1 MGNAGKNSDIVP
13 AKGSGEVILLRPT
26 AADVKCASDLIAS
39 MISNRDVI
47 PIVEPILSREMFTE
61 EKHQACYD
69 TIMSI
74 YSKGDNVDLVSVT
87 YGLQAKG
94 FDGQE
99 MLKYLTKL
107 TLYAGSGV
115 FAERWA
121 MQLADGYMRRE
132 LNKLSVEMVG
142 KTADLSNDTDDLIC
156 YQSARVEDII
166 SHAMLDVEVA
176 PIEQVTD
183 ESLRL
188 TKERIE
194 ARLKGKPSGME
205 TGIEDLDTLLGGV
218 KKKKLYIFA
227 GRPGMGKTSVLIAA
241 GKNVAKRGGRVMICS
256 LEMTKEEIADKMI
269 LSECDVDSERY
280 RDGFLNKQEL
290 QELEQAKQR
299 VDALKVYIDDKTG
312 LTTRKLRSKLALR
325 KRKGGVDM
333 LIIDYIQLMVSSEK
347 KGNRE
352 QEVSEITRD
361 LKSISKDYDIAVI
374 ALSQLN
380 REVEKRP
387 GKIPQ
392 LSDLR
397 ESGSIEQDA
406 DLVGFLY
413 RPEYY
418 HMESFPNDPMQSTNG
433 IGQIIVAKHRGG
445 SVGEAYFSYDPPM
458 NKIGTPKNAMDD
470 FEKQDGSYKC
480 EVQVLGSLKELNEKE
495 HEQANVYN
503 EKEGFEG
510 ADVPF

>member
-1 MGNAGKNSDIVP
+1 MGNAGKNSGGD
-13 AKGSGEVILLRPT
+13 ILLLQPT
-26 AADVKCASDLIAS
+26 AADVKCASDLIAA
-39 MISNRDVI
+39 MVNSNSTI
-47 PIVEPILSREMFTE
+47 PLVEPILSRDMFTE
-61 EKHQACYD
+61 EKHQAYYD
-69 TIMSI
+69 AIMSI
-74 YSKGDNVDLVSVT
+74 YSKGDHVDLASVT
-87 YGLQAKG
+87 YWLQAKG
-94 FDGQE
+94 FDGAE
-99 MLKYLTKL
+99 MLRYLTKL
-107 TLYAGSGV
+107 TLYAGSGL
-115 FAERWA
+115 FAEQQA
-121 MQLADGYMRRE
+121 KQLADGYMRRE

-156 YQSARVEDII
+156 YQSARVDDII

-205 TGIEDLDTLLGGV
+205 TGIEDLDALLGGV

-241 GKNVAKRGGRVMICS
+241 GKNVAKKGDRVMVCS

-269 LSECDVDSERY
+269 LSECEVDSERY
-280 RDGFLNKQEL
+280 RDGFLNKGEL
-290 QELEQAKQR
+290 QELEEAKQR
-299 VDALKVYIDDKTG
+299 VDALKIYIDDKTG
-312 LTTRKLRSKLALR
+312 LTTRKLRSKLAMR

-333 LIIDYIQLMVSSEK
+333 LIIDYIQLMVSSEN

-352 QEVSEITRD
+352 QEVAEITRD
-361 LKSISKDYDIAVI
+361 LKAISKDFDIAVI

-380 REVEKRP
+380 RKVEERP

-406 DLVGFLY
+406 DLVGFLF

-418 HMESFPNDPMQSTNG
+418 HMESFPNDPMQSTKG
-433 IGQIIVAKHRGG
+433 VGQIIVAKHRGG

-458 NKIGTPKNAMDD
+458 NKIGTPKDRLDD
-470 FEKQDGSYKC
+470 FEKRDGSYQC
-480 EVQVLGSLKELNEKE
+480 EVQVLGSISELNKN
-495 HEQANVYN
+495 EQELAERYN
-503 EKEGFEG
+503 EKAGFEG